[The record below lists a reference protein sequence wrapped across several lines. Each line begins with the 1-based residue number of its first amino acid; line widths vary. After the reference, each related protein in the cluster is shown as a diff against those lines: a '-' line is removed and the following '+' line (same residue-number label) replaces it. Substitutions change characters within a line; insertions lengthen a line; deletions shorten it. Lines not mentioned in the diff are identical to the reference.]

1 MLNKRVPQIL
11 QLFRQWSFIQAG
23 FFWHSPILAQPG
35 HWPLYW
41 LSSSQ
46 LAGGGVVAL
55 IAEMEV
61 NKYINTNEIKQIQRF
76 VKKQNKSKR

>member
-1 MLNKRVPQIL
+1 MLNKRLPQIL

-46 LAGGGVVAL
+46 LAGGSVVAL

>member
-1 MLNKRVPQIL
+1 MLNKRLPQIL

-46 LAGGGVVAL
+46 LAGGGAVAL

>member
-1 MLNKRVPQIL
+1 MLDKHLPQIL

-46 LAGGGVVAL
+46 LAVGGVVAL

-61 NKYINTNEIKQIQRF
+61 NE
-76 VKKQNKSKR
+76 

>member
-1 MLNKRVPQIL
+1 MLNKRLPQIL

-61 NKYINTNEIKQIQRF
+61 NEYINTKEIKQIQSF

>member
-1 MLNKRVPQIL
+1 MLNKRLPQIL

-35 HWPLYW
+35 HWSLYW

>member
-1 MLNKRVPQIL
+1 MLNKRLPQIL